1 MIRLSVPTAV
11 LSLIAAGA
19 AALADDAPPRAPP
32 PAPAQGW
39 SGKGEVGYVMSR
51 GNTNTDSANA
61 KIDAAD
67 VIGDWKHSLHLEGLY
82 GRSNE
87 VTAAERW
94 AALLQSDLKIT
105 PRAFGFV
112 ALHFLQDEFSGFQ
125 YQASATTG
133 VGYKFLDT
141 ATDKLTAQIGAG
153 YRRLRPELLT
163 MDATGA
169 VIARTPGQSS
179 GNAIG
184 TAGFDYAHLFNAS
197 TKITDKMLLESGAGN
212 TSLENDLAL
221 VVSMSKKLALS
232 AGFTYQENT
241 EPPVG
246 LKKVNTLIT
255 LNLVYAFNQ

>member
-1 MIRLSVPTAV
+1 MSRR
-11 LSLIAAGA
+11 SLPA
-19 AALADDAPPRAPP
+19 AAVALIVGASTAFAADAPPP
-32 PAPAQGW
+32 PAQGW

-51 GNTNTDSANA
+51 GNTDTDSANA
-61 KIDAAD
+61 KIDLAD
-67 VIGDWKHSLHLEGLY
+67 LIGDWKHSIHLEGLY

-94 AALLQSDLKIT
+94 AALLQTDLKIT

-133 VGYKFLDT
+133 VGYKFVDT
-141 ATDKLTAQIGAG
+141 DHDKLTAQVGAG

-163 MDATGA
+163 MNANGA
-169 VIARTPGQSS
+169 VIARTPGEST

-184 TAGFDYAHLFNAS
+184 TAGFDFAHIFNTS
-197 TKITDKMLLESGAGN
+197 TKITDRMLIESGAGN

-221 VVSMSKKLALS
+221 VVNMSKTLAIS

-241 EPPVG
+241 QPPAG
-246 LKKVNTLIT
+246 LQRVTTLTT

>member
-1 MIRLSVPTAV
+1 MIRLSVSAAV
-11 LSLIAAGA
+11 IAFIAVA
-19 AALADDAPPRAPP
+19 AVALADDAPP

-51 GNTNTDSANA
+51 GNANTDTANA

-67 VIGDWKHSLHLEGLY
+67 VIGDWKQSLHLEGLY
-82 GRSNE
+82 GRTNA

-94 AALLQSDLKIT
+94 AALLQTDMKIT
-105 PRAFGFV
+105 SRAFGFV

-133 VGYKFLDT
+133 IGYKFLDT
-141 ATDKLTAQIGAG
+141 AADKLTAQIGAG
-153 YRRLRPELLT
+153 YRRLRPEVLT
-163 MDATGA
+163 MNASAA
-169 VIARTPGQSS
+169 VIARTPGESS

-197 TKITDKMLLESGAGN
+197 TKITDRMLLESGAGN
-212 TSLENDLAL
+212 TSLEDDLAL

-232 AGFTYQENT
+232 VGFTYQENT
-241 EPPVG
+241 EPPAG
-246 LKKVNTLIT
+246 LKKVNTLTT

>member
-1 MIRLSVPTAV
+1 MSRR
-11 LSLIAAGA
+11 SLPA
-19 AALADDAPPRAPP
+19 AAVALIVGASTAFAADAPPP
-32 PAPAQGW
+32 PAQGW

-51 GNTNTDSANA
+51 GNTDTDSANA
-61 KIDAAD
+61 KIDLAD
-67 VIGDWKHSLHLEGLY
+67 LIGDWKHSIHLEGLY

-94 AALLQSDLKIT
+94 AALLQTDLKIT

-133 VGYKFLDT
+133 VGYKFV
-141 ATDKLTAQIGAG
+141 ATDHDKLTAQVGAG

-163 MDATGA
+163 MNANGA
-169 VIARTPGQSS
+169 VIARTPGEST

-184 TAGFDYAHLFNAS
+184 TAGFDFAHIFNAS
-197 TKITDKMLLESGAGN
+197 TKITDRMLIESGAGN

-221 VVSMSKKLALS
+221 VVNMSKTLAIS

-241 EPPVG
+241 QPPAG
-246 LKKVNTLIT
+246 LQRVTTLTT

>member
-1 MIRLSVPTAV
+1 MIRASLTAAAIA
-11 LSLIAAGA
+11 LIIAASSA
-19 AALADDAPPRAPP
+19 FADGPPPPP
-32 PAPAQGW
+32 PAPGW

-51 GNTNTDSANA
+51 GNTDTDSANA
-61 KIDAAD
+61 KIDLAD
-67 VIGDWKHSLHLEGLY
+67 LIGDWKHSIHLEGLY

-94 AALLQSDLKIT
+94 AVLLQTDLKIT

-133 VGYKFLDT
+133 IGYKFIDT
-141 ATDKLTAQIGAG
+141 DHDKLSAQIGAG

-169 VIARTPGQSS
+169 VIARTPGDSS

-184 TAGFDYAHLFNAS
+184 TGGFDFAHIFNAS
-197 TKITDKMLLESGAGN
+197 TKITDRMLIESGAGN
-212 TSLENDLAL
+212 TSLQNDVAL
-221 VVSMSKKLALS
+221 VVNMSKKLAIS

-241 EPPVG
+241 QPPAG
-246 LKKVNTLIT
+246 LQKINTLTT
-255 LNLVYAFNQ
+255 LNLVYAFNE